1 MTERNGAFF
10 GLTMVLLYNFL
21 DAGKEVYS
29 GYLIQTAHPMSV
41 TFIVFAIVFLFFQFL
56 CLTRMRQRYSLP
68 LKHGLTLLTLNLTTA
83 GAWIT
88 FFYSLRFLEPAV
100 ASAIITGLAPLLIV
114 LIYPLFSRTEKREYR
129 LVFLLGIALCSIW
142 LGWLSIQEGGAK
154 NGYSLREVV
163 SGIGFAV
170 ACALFSLFSSIF
182 SKKLSNHDCPPET
195 IMAHR
200 FYLTIAITFAFSS
213 GVNELSDVMGP
224 ALPGVVLLAI
234 LGVIVPLW
242 CLQYAI
248 KVLTP
253 VKVMVFMAVSPA
265 FTFVFQLFDPR
276 LSPSPFSFVAILLLC
291 FFSVATEIWRVSN
304 TQGDVDDGYH
314 GIPENRRS

>member
-1 MTERNGAFF
+1 M
-10 GLTMVLLYNFL
+10 
-21 DAGKEVYS
+21 
-29 GYLIQTAHPMSV
+29 
-41 TFIVFAIVFLFFQFL
+41 
-56 CLTRMRQRYSLP
+56 
-68 LKHGLTLLTLNLTTA
+68 
-83 GAWIT
+83 
-88 FFYSLRFLEPAV
+88 

-114 LIYPLFSRTEKREYR
+114 LIYPLFARSEKREYR
-129 LVFLLGIALCSIW
+129 LVFLIGIALCSIW
-142 LGWLSIQEGGAK
+142 LGWLSIQEGGTK
-154 NGYSLREVV
+154 NGYSFQQVA

-170 ACALFSLFSSIF
+170 ACALFSLFSNIF
-182 SKKLSNHDCPPET
+182 SKKLSNHGCPPET

-200 FYLTIAITFAFSS
+200 FYLTIAITFAYSS
-213 GVNELSDVMGP
+213 VVSELSDVMGS
-224 ALPGVVLLAI
+224 AFSGVVLLAI

-265 FTFVFQLFDPR
+265 FTFRLFDPR

-291 FFSVATEIWRVSN
+291 FFSVVMEIWRVSN
-304 TQGDVDDGYH
+304 IKGDVDDGYH